1 MDIPPLQLARAMF
14 AASLGFHVLF
24 AAASLALAWVLLYFK
39 LRAHG
44 AGRVAWLAAYRFWV
58 RVFALTFVLAL
69 ASSLPVLFQLG
80 TVWPLLMERVGNVAG
95 PLLAFALATVF
106 VLKSCFLGVMLF
118 GQRRVSEAAHTLSVA
133 MVALGMQLLVF
144 WLVAL
149 ASWTCTPS
157 GAVLIDGRYVPLDWR
172 DVLLNPA
179 MPWHLALLCVGAALI
194 ASFLIMGVVAWQALS
209 RPLDDG
215 ERAAFRTAA
224 LLAGVALVL
233 QFPAAS
239 GHARMAA
246 EHLPAYAAA
255 AAGHWKSGDPAR
267 LVLFGWPDAGQQRTR
282 AELALPVPG
291 ASWLGRAADGTVIGL
306 DKFSGMQPPV
316 AAVFWSVRVAAVL
329 AVVLLVA
336 GAGTL
341 ALAGPA
347 LDPAHL
353 SRRWLRVLAGTT
365 FLGAIAVVA
374 GWLGLHLGMQPYAVA
389 GAVTQS
395 EVLGPLNRD
404 ELSLGLAVQ
413 LVLYGFL
420 LVSFVRML
428 FHAARYGVVPVRIPG
443 RHA

>member
-1 MDIPPLQLARAMF
+1 
-14 AASLGFHVLF
+14 
-24 AAASLALAWVLLYFK
+24 
-39 LRAHG
+39 
-44 AGRVAWLAAYRFWV
+44 
-58 RVFALTFVLAL
+58 
-69 ASSLPVLFQLG
+69 
-80 TVWPLLMERVGNVAG
+80 
-95 PLLAFALATVF
+95 
-106 VLKSCFLGVMLF
+106 
-118 GQRRVSEAAHTLSVA
+118 
-133 MVALGMQLLVF
+133 
-144 WLVAL
+144 
-149 ASWTCTPS
+149 
-157 GAVLIDGRYVPLDWR
+157 
-172 DVLLNPA
+172 
-179 MPWHLALLCVGAALI
+179 
-194 ASFLIMGVVAWQALS
+194 
-209 RPLDDG
+209 
-215 ERAAFRTAA
+215 
-224 LLAGVALVL
+224 
-233 QFPAAS
+233 
-239 GHARMAA
+239 
-246 EHLPAYAAA
+246 
-255 AAGHWKSGDPAR
+255 
-267 LVLFGWPDAGQQRTR
+267 
-282 AELALPVPG
+282 
-291 ASWLGRAADGTVIGL
+291 LGRAADGTVIGL